1 MSYNPGFHFIA
12 QIVPALV
19 AGSFFKLH
27 HVSFEYIPISFWEML
42 YFLVPQDSPGLS
54 CISPACLPLT
64 RKYRYSSGVLGACV
78 LLAILVQKN
87 KILER
92 KNKIR
97 YSSYFLVI
105 GRTQLLFPNSVAR
118 NEVLP
123 EFCSQHPLHNLQFS
137 PPSCQN
143 QERSGEKKK
152 NKTHDFHPPTQF
164 YEDHYLSF
172 DFSPQ
177 SAYSYSLCRVLR
189 LFVCVFCP

>member
-1 MSYNPGFHFIA
+1 MFSDNKIFILLLRLFQLWLLGA
-12 QIVPALV
+12 SSSCIMYPLNISPSVFEKCFTFWYHKIVQGYLVFPLPAL
-19 AGSFFKLH
+19 LWP
-27 HVSFEYIPISFWEML
+27 E
-42 YFLVPQDSPGLS
+42 
-54 CISPACLPLT
+54 
-64 RKYRYSSGVLGACV
+64 KYRYSSGVLGACV

-105 GRTQLLFPNSVAR
+105 GRTQLLFPSSVAR

-143 QERSGEKKK
+143 QERSGEKT
-152 NKTHDFHPPTQF
+152 NKQTW
-164 YEDHYLSF
+164 
-172 DFSPQ
+172 FSSSHTILWGSLFKFWFQ
-177 SAYSYSLCRVLR
+177 SPICLL
-189 LFVCVFCP
+189 LFPLQSP

>member
-1 MSYNPGFHFIA
+1 MFYFILWVTIQVFILLLRLFQLWLLGA
-12 QIVPALV
+12 SSSCIMYPLNISPSVFEKCFTFWYHKIVQGYLVFPLPAL
-19 AGSFFKLH
+19 LWP
-27 HVSFEYIPISFWEML
+27 E
-42 YFLVPQDSPGLS
+42 
-54 CISPACLPLT
+54 
-64 RKYRYSSGVLGACV
+64 KYRYSSGVLGACV

-105 GRTQLLFPNSVAR
+105 GRTQLLFPSSVAR

-143 QERSGEKKK
+143 QERSGEKT
-152 NKTHDFHPPTQF
+152 NKQTW
-164 YEDHYLSF
+164 
-172 DFSPQ
+172 FSSSHTILWGSLFKFWFQ
-177 SAYSYSLCRVLR
+177 SPICLL
-189 LFVCVFCP
+189 LFPLQSP